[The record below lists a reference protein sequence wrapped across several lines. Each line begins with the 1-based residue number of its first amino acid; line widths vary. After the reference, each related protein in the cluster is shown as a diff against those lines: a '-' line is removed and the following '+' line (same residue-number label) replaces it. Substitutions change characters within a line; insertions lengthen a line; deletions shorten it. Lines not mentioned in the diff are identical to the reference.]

1 MEKYPINWGP
11 SPFFWV
17 RPHFF
22 GAIFFTCTA
31 TISRKIRGL
40 VIRFCG
46 WRSCACI
53 VFNSIA
59 PTMPNW
65 LLPEYIADVLPS
77 EARKIEELRRLMLD
91 NFRLYG
97 YELVMPPMLEYV
109 ESLLTGAGADTDL
122 RTFKLVD
129 QISGRMLGLRA
140 DMTTQVAR
148 IDAHLLNRATVTRLC
163 YAGSVLHT
171 RPSGLHSTREPF
183 QIGAEIYGHAGLEAD
198 AEIQELAL
206 GSLALAGF
214 SDVRLDLTH
223 VGVLRAILAQDP
235 AATKDYE
242 AIVTLLRGKDVPGLQ
257 QQTAKYNETTRA
269 ALLALPNLY
278 GDVEVLKRA
287 REVLPALPGITHA
300 LAELAALAASAIGR
314 ADVAIDLA
322 DLRGYQYESGA
333 MFALYV
339 PGLPNAVAR
348 GGRYDHVGEAF
359 GRARPATGFSLDLRE
374 LARLLPTAER
384 KHSIRAPWGN
394 APELKEK
401 IAELRKSGEVV
412 IQSLPGHNDE
422 QDEFECDRA
431 LVLDESGSNWILK
444 NLG

>member
-1 MEKYPINWGP
+1 
-11 SPFFWV
+11 
-17 RPHFF
+17 
-22 GAIFFTCTA
+22 
-31 TISRKIRGL
+31 
-40 VIRFCG
+40 
-46 WRSCACI
+46 
-53 VFNSIA
+53 
-59 PTMPNW
+59 MPNW
-65 LLPEYIADVLPS
+65 LLPEHIADVLPS

-97 YELVMPPMLEYV
+97 YELVMPPLLEYV
-109 ESLLTGAGADTDL
+109 DSLLNGAGKDTDL

-129 QISGRMLGLRA
+129 QLSGRMLGLRA

-148 IDAHLLNRATVTRLC
+148 IDAHLLNRDSVTRLC

-171 RPSGLHSTREPF
+171 RPSGLHATREPL

-206 GSLALAGF
+206 ASLALCGF
-214 SDVRLDLTH
+214 ADVRLDLSH
-223 VGVLRAILAQDP
+223 VGVLRAILEQDD
-235 AATKDYE
+235 AARADE
-242 AIVTLLRGKDVPGLQ
+242 AALYALLRAKDTPGLD
-257 QQTAKYNETTRA
+257 AISGGYAPATRA

-278 GDVEVLKRA
+278 GDIDVLARA
-287 REVLPALPGITHA
+287 RDVLPASPGIARA
-300 LAELAALAASAIGR
+300 LAELAALAGAALGR
-314 ADVAIDLA
+314 ADIAVDLA
-322 DLRGYQYESGA
+322 DLRGYAYESGA

-394 APELKEK
+394 APELREK
-401 IAELRKSGEVV
+401 IAELRKAGEVV
-412 IQSLPGHNDE
+412 IQSMPGHDND
-422 QDEFECDRA
+422 QDEFECDRV
-431 LVLDESGSNWILK
+431 LVLEDSNWILK

>member
-1 MEKYPINWGP
+1 
-11 SPFFWV
+11 
-17 RPHFF
+17 
-22 GAIFFTCTA
+22 
-31 TISRKIRGL
+31 
-40 VIRFCG
+40 
-46 WRSCACI
+46 
-53 VFNSIA
+53 
-59 PTMPNW
+59 MPNW
-65 LLPEYIADVLPS
+65 LLPENIADVLPS
-77 EARKIEELRRLMLD
+77 EARKIEELRRQMLD

-97 YELVMPPMLEYV
+97 YELVMPPLLEYV
-109 ESLLTGAGADTDL
+109 ESILTGAGGDTDL

-129 QISGRMLGLRA
+129 PISGRMLGIRP

-148 IDAHLLNRATVTRLC
+148 IDAHLLNRDSVTRLC

-171 RPSGLHSTREPF
+171 RPSGLHATREPL

-206 GSLALAGF
+206 ASLAMAGF
-214 SDVRLDLTH
+214 PEVRLDMSH
-223 VGVLRAILAQDP
+223 VGVLRAIIAEDD
-235 AATKDYE
+235 AARNDE
-242 AIVTLLRGKDVPGLQ
+242 AALSALLRAKDSPGLVQ
-257 QQTAKYNETTRA
+257 LTASYGEATRA

-278 GDVEVLKRA
+278 GDIDVLARA
-287 REVLPALPGITHA
+287 REVLPALPGVIKA
-300 LAELAALAASAIGR
+300 LAELAALAGCAVGR
-314 ADVAIDLA
+314 AEVAIDLA

-394 APELKEK
+394 APELREA
-401 IAELRKSGEVV
+401 IAQLRKAGEVV
-412 IQSLPGHNDE
+412 IQSFPGHDNE
-422 QDEFECDRA
+422 QDEFECDRV
-431 LVLDESGSNWILK
+431 LVLEDSNWILK

>member
-1 MEKYPINWGP
+1 
-11 SPFFWV
+11 
-17 RPHFF
+17 
-22 GAIFFTCTA
+22 
-31 TISRKIRGL
+31 
-40 VIRFCG
+40 
-46 WRSCACI
+46 
-53 VFNSIA
+53 
-59 PTMPNW
+59 MPNW
-65 LLPEYIADVLPS
+65 LLPENIADVLPS

-97 YELVMPPMLEYV
+97 YELVMPPLLEYL
-109 ESLLTGAGADTDL
+109 ESLLTGAGTDIDL

-129 QISGRMLGLRA
+129 PISGRLLGLRP

-148 IDAHLLNRATVTRLC
+148 IDAHLLNRASVTRLC
-163 YAGSVLHT
+163 YAGNVLHT
-171 RPSGLHSTREPF
+171 HPSGLHATREPL

-206 GSLALAGF
+206 STLALAGF
-214 SDVRLDLTH
+214 TQVRLDLTH
-223 VGVLRAILAQDP
+223 VGVLRAIIEEDAAAAEDEAALYLA
-235 AATKDYE
+235 
-242 AIVTLLRGKDVPGLQ
+242 LRAKDVSDLKALTANYAP
-257 QQTAKYNETTRA
+257 QTRD
-269 ALLALPNLY
+269 ALLALTNLY
-278 GDVEVLKRA
+278 GDIDVLKKA
-287 REVLPALPGITHA
+287 REVLPDLPGIAKA

-314 ADVAIDLA
+314 AEVAIDLA

-412 IQSLPGHNDE
+412 IQSMPGHSNE
-422 QDEFECDRA
+422 LDEFECDRA
-431 LVLDESGSNWILK
+431 LVLDDNSSQWILK

>member
-1 MEKYPINWGP
+1 
-11 SPFFWV
+11 
-17 RPHFF
+17 
-22 GAIFFTCTA
+22 
-31 TISRKIRGL
+31 
-40 VIRFCG
+40 
-46 WRSCACI
+46 
-53 VFNSIA
+53 
-59 PTMPNW
+59 MPNW
-65 LLPEYIADVLPS
+65 LLPENIADVLPS
-77 EARKIEELRRLMLD
+77 EARKIEELRRQMLD

-97 YELVMPPMLEYV
+97 YELVMPPLLEYV
-109 ESLLTGAGADTDL
+109 DSLLTGAGADTDL

-129 QISGRMLGLRA
+129 QMSGRMLGLRA

-148 IDAHLLNRATVTRLC
+148 IDAHLLNRDSVTRLC

-171 RPSGLHSTREPF
+171 RPSGLHATREPL

-206 GSLALAGF
+206 ASLALSGF
-214 SDVRLDLTH
+214 DDVRLDLSH
-223 VGVLRAILAQDP
+223 VGVLCAILDEDK
-235 AATKDYE
+235 AAKLDKAALY
-242 AIVTLLRGKDVPGLQ
+242 ALLRAKDVPGLEAIS
-257 QQTAKYNETTRA
+257 TRYAATTRD

-278 GDVEVLKRA
+278 GDIDVLGRA
-287 REVLPALPGITHA
+287 RDLLPAYPGITRA
-300 LAELAALAASAIGR
+300 LAELAALAAGAIGR
-314 ADVAIDLA
+314 AEVAIDLA

-394 APELKEK
+394 APELRDK
-401 IAELRKSGEVV
+401 IAQLRKAGEVV
-412 IQSLPGHNDE
+412 IQSLPGHDNE
-422 QDEFECDRA
+422 QDEFECDRV
-431 LVLDESGSNWILK
+431 LVLEDSNWILK

>member
-1 MEKYPINWGP
+1 
-11 SPFFWV
+11 
-17 RPHFF
+17 
-22 GAIFFTCTA
+22 
-31 TISRKIRGL
+31 
-40 VIRFCG
+40 
-46 WRSCACI
+46 
-53 VFNSIA
+53 
-59 PTMPNW
+59 MPNW
-65 LLPEYIADVLPS
+65 LLPENIADVLPS

-97 YELVMPPMLEYV
+97 YELVMPPLLEYLD
-109 ESLLTGAGADTDL
+109 SLLAGAGADTDL
-122 RTFKLVD
+122 KTFKVIDPL
-129 QISGRMLGLRA
+129 SGRLLGLRA

-148 IDAHLLNRATVTRLC
+148 IDAHLLNRESITRLC

-171 RPSGLHSTREPF
+171 RPSGLHATREPM

-214 SDVRLDLTH
+214 TNVRLDLAH
-223 VGVLRAILAQDP
+223 VGVLRALLDDDP
-235 AATKDYE
+235 AAKRDENQLYS
-242 AIVTLLRGKDVPGLQ
+242 LLRAKDAPGLDDISKNYYP
-257 QQTAKYNETTRA
+257 QTRK
-269 ALLALPNLY
+269 ALLALPHLY
-278 GDVEVLKRA
+278 GDIEVLAKA
-287 REVLPALPGITHA
+287 RDLLPALPGVQRA
-300 LAELAALAASAIGR
+300 LAELAALAAGALGR
-314 ADVAIDLA
+314 AEIAIDLA

-339 PGLPNAVAR
+339 TGLPNAVAR

-374 LARLLPTAER
+374 LARLLPMAER

-401 IAELRKSGEVV
+401 IADLRKAGEVV
-412 IQSLPGHNDE
+412 IQSMPGHDNV
-422 QDEFECDRA
+422 QDEFECDRV
-431 LVLDESGSNWILK
+431 LVLESGNWILK

>member
-1 MEKYPINWGP
+1 
-11 SPFFWV
+11 
-17 RPHFF
+17 
-22 GAIFFTCTA
+22 
-31 TISRKIRGL
+31 
-40 VIRFCG
+40 
-46 WRSCACI
+46 
-53 VFNSIA
+53 
-59 PTMPNW
+59 MPNW

-77 EARKIEELRRLMLD
+77 EARKIEELRRQMLD

-109 ESLLTGAGADTDL
+109 ESLMTGAGADTDL

-148 IDAHLLNRATVTRLC
+148 IDAHLLNRASVTRLC

-171 RPSGLHSTREPF
+171 RPSGLHSTREPY

-206 GSLALAGF
+206 GALTLAGF
-214 SDVRLDLTH
+214 TDLRLDLTH
-223 VGVLRAILAQDP
+223 VGVLRAILAQDA
-235 AATKDYE
+235 AATSDYD
-242 AIVTLLRGKDVPGLQ
+242 AIVALLRGKDVPGLQ
-257 QQTAKYNETTRA
+257 QQTANYNDTTRA

-278 GDVEVLKRA
+278 GDVDVLKRA

-314 ADVAIDLA
+314 AEVAIDLA

-333 MFALYV
+333 MFALYL

-412 IQSLPGHNDE
+412 IQSLPGHNDD

>member
-1 MEKYPINWGP
+1 
-11 SPFFWV
+11 
-17 RPHFF
+17 
-22 GAIFFTCTA
+22 
-31 TISRKIRGL
+31 
-40 VIRFCG
+40 
-46 WRSCACI
+46 
-53 VFNSIA
+53 
-59 PTMPNW
+59 MPNW
-65 LLPEYIADVLPS
+65 LLPENIADVLPS

-97 YELVMPPMLEYV
+97 YELVMPPLLEYLD
-109 ESLLTGAGADTDL
+109 SLLAGAGEDTDL
-122 RTFKLVD
+122 KTFKVIDPL
-129 QISGRMLGLRA
+129 SGRLLGLRA

-148 IDAHLLNRATVTRLC
+148 IDAHLLNRDSITRLC

-171 RPSGLHSTREPF
+171 RPSGLHATREPM

-214 SDVRLDLTH
+214 TNVRLDLAH
-223 VGVLRAILAQDP
+223 VGVLRALLDDDP
-235 AATKDYE
+235 AAKRDENQLYS
-242 AIVTLLRGKDVPGLQ
+242 LLRAKDAPGLDAISQ
-257 QQTAKYNETTRA
+257 NYYPQTRK
-269 ALLALPNLY
+269 ALLALPRLY
-278 GDVEVLKRA
+278 GNIDVLAEA
-287 REVLPALPGITHA
+287 RDALPALPGVQRA
-300 LAELAALAASAIGR
+300 LAELAALAAGALGR
-314 ADVAIDLA
+314 AEIAIDLA

-339 PGLPNAVAR
+339 TGLPNAVAR

-374 LARLLPTAER
+374 LARLLPMAER

-401 IAELRKSGEVV
+401 IADLRKAGEVV
-412 IQSLPGHNDE
+412 IQSMPGHDNV
-422 QDEFECDRA
+422 QDEFECDRV
-431 LVLDESGSNWILK
+431 LVLESGNWILK

>member
-1 MEKYPINWGP
+1 
-11 SPFFWV
+11 
-17 RPHFF
+17 
-22 GAIFFTCTA
+22 
-31 TISRKIRGL
+31 
-40 VIRFCG
+40 
-46 WRSCACI
+46 
-53 VFNSIA
+53 
-59 PTMPNW
+59 MPNW
-65 LLPEYIADVLPS
+65 LLPENIADVLPS

-97 YELVMPPMLEYV
+97 YELVMPPLLEYL
-109 ESLLTGAGADTDL
+109 ESLLTGAGKDTDL

-140 DMTTQVAR
+140 DMTIQVTR
-148 IDAHLLNRATVTRLC
+148 IDAHLLNRASVTRLC

-171 RPSGLHSTREPF
+171 RPSGLHATREPL

-206 GSLALAGF
+206 ASLALAGF
-214 SDVRLDLTH
+214 AEVRLDLSH
-223 VGVLRAILAQDP
+223 VGVLRAIIAGD
-235 AATKDYE
+235 AAARLDEAALYALLRAKDKPGLLELTAGYE
-242 AIVTLLRGKDVPGLQ
+242 A
-257 QQTAKYNETTRA
+257 QTRI
-269 ALLALPNLY
+269 ALLALPELY
-278 GDVEVLKRA
+278 GDIEVLKRA
-287 REVLPALPGITHA
+287 REVLPAAPGITKA
-300 LAELAALAASAIGR
+300 LAELAALAGSAIGR
-314 ADVAIDLA
+314 AEVAIDLA

-339 PGLPNAVAR
+339 PGLPNAVAH

-394 APELKEK
+394 ALELKQK
-401 IAELRKSGEVV
+401 IVELRTAGEVV
-412 IQSLPGHNDE
+412 IQSMPGHTDE

-431 LVLDESGSNWILK
+431 LVLDVDGCNWILK

>member
-1 MEKYPINWGP
+1 
-11 SPFFWV
+11 
-17 RPHFF
+17 
-22 GAIFFTCTA
+22 
-31 TISRKIRGL
+31 
-40 VIRFCG
+40 
-46 WRSCACI
+46 
-53 VFNSIA
+53 
-59 PTMPNW
+59 MPNW

-109 ESLLTGAGADTDL
+109 ESLMTGAGADTDL

-171 RPSGLHSTREPF
+171 RPSGLHSTREPY

-206 GSLALAGF
+206 GSLTLAGF
-214 SDVRLDLTH
+214 TDLRLDLTH
-223 VGVLRAILAQDP
+223 VGVLRAILAQDA
-235 AATKDYE
+235 AATRDYD
-242 AIVTLLRGKDVPGLQ
+242 AIVALLRGKDVPGLQ
-257 QQTAKYNETTRA
+257 QQTANYNETTRA

-278 GDVEVLKRA
+278 GDVDVLKRA

-314 ADVAIDLA
+314 AEVAIDLA

-333 MFALYV
+333 MFALYL

>member
-1 MEKYPINWGP
+1 
-11 SPFFWV
+11 
-17 RPHFF
+17 
-22 GAIFFTCTA
+22 
-31 TISRKIRGL
+31 
-40 VIRFCG
+40 
-46 WRSCACI
+46 
-53 VFNSIA
+53 
-59 PTMPNW
+59 MPNW
-65 LLPEYIADVLPS
+65 LLPENIADVLPS
-77 EARKIEELRRLMLD
+77 EARKIEELRRQMLD
-91 NFRLYG
+91 NFRCYG
-97 YELVMPPMLEYV
+97 YELVMPPLLEYV
-109 ESLLTGAGADTDL
+109 KSLLTGAGKDTDL

-148 IDAHLLNRATVTRLC
+148 IDAHLLNRDSVTRLC

-171 RPSGLHSTREPF
+171 RPSGLHATREPL

-206 GSLALAGF
+206 ASLAMAGF
-214 SDVRLDLTH
+214 AEVRLDLSH
-223 VGVLRAILAQDP
+223 VGVLTAILEGDANAKRDE
-235 AATKDYE
+235 AALCALLKAKD
-242 AIVTLLRGKDVPGLQ
+242 TPGLDAL
-257 QQTAKYNETTRA
+257 TASYELLTRA
-269 ALLALPNLY
+269 ALLALPGLY
-278 GDVEVLKRA
+278 GDVDVLAHARA
-287 REVLPALPGITHA
+287 VLPATPGIARA
-300 LAELAALAASAIGR
+300 LAELAALAASALGR
-314 ADVAIDLA
+314 AEVAIDLA

-394 APELKEK
+394 APELREL
-401 IAELRKSGEVV
+401 IAQLRKSGEVV
-412 IQSLPGHNDE
+412 IQSLPGHDNE

-431 LVLDESGSNWILK
+431 LVLENSNWILK